1 MPDRRYGYAAVVTS
15 QEDQHDA
22 GQPPVDPARAL
33 DELEE
38 RVLGRTTDPDP
49 ADRDEE
55 RADGADTETDADADA
70 GAGAGADTETDPVEG
85 DSGTGID
92 QEPTG

>member
-1 MPDRRYGYAAVVTS
+1 MTA

-49 ADRDEE
+49 ADRDEG
-55 RADGADTETDADADA
+55 RADGTDPETDAD
-70 GAGAGADTETDPVEG
+70 TDPVEG

>member
-1 MPDRRYGYAAVVTS
+1 MTS